1 MCARRRRA
9 TATTR
14 PSRACGFVLSSPDG
28 RHRDPLFGATSVR
41 RPLANDS
48 QNSITYRDL
57 PGEGQPR
64 VSESAVTEQRESGVM
79 VGGLDG
85 GDGVDADASL
95 GAV

>member
-1 MCARRRRA
+1 M
-9 TATTR
+9 
-14 PSRACGFVLSSPDG
+14 SSPDG
-28 RHRDPLFGATSVR
+28 RHRVTPLFDATSVR

-57 PGEGQPR
+57 PGEGQPGA
-64 VSESAVTEQRESGVM
+64 SESAVTEQREGGVV

-85 GDGVDADASL
+85 GDGVDADAFV